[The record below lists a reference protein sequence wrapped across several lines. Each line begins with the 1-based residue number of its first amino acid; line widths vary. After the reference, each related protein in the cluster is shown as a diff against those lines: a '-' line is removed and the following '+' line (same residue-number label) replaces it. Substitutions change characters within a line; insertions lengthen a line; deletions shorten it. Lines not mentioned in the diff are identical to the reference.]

1 MINQG
6 DDIMTQY
13 TFDEQ
18 IVSDLHKDARGWR
31 PREHFWTRWEEASN
45 DEKQAIWDGLCEE
58 LEWELERERK
68 AKERAVSEFEEQ
80 VARNLSYGAADRQ
93 QAIRWI
99 VESLDPSQVDLMYGS
114 SWVCWELGLPYS
126 MMGEFNDVCKELA
139 DQLAET
145 TDEPYRYG

>member
-1 MINQG
+1 
-6 DDIMTQY
+6 MTQY
-13 TFDEQ
+13 TFNEQ
-18 IVSDLHKDARGWR
+18 TVSDLHKDARGWR
-31 PREHFWTRWEEASN
+31 PREYFWETWEAASD
-45 DEKQAIWDGLCEE
+45 DEKQEIWDGLCNE
-58 LEWELERERK
+58 LNMEMERERK
-68 AKERAVSEFEEQ
+68 AEERAVSEFEKQ

-99 VESLDPSQVDLMYGS
+99 VESLDPSQVDLMYGG

-126 MMGEFNDVCKELA
+126 MEDEFKDVCKELA